1 MTNVSYLKGV
11 LMKGWARKHPI
22 VLVLATA
29 AVMLAVG
36 VPVGLAIHDFTDV
49 PDASPFHGDIAAV
62 KRAGITAGKT
72 CVPPGTPPTYCP
84 AEGITREAMA
94 AFVHRGF
101 GRVDGNIQGNFALTP
116 SPIDVAVLTIEIG
129 GVAGQTQFVKLNG
142 QVGGFA
148 SSPTDVLYWIVQ
160 DGGGQLTANNGFSLA
175 ANGPSGLS
183 INSGATTAV
192 VAVASGTT
200 QTFRLQAVE
209 FAGTGAG
216 FVWGEFSAVTAPFG
230 ATGTNT
236 LGEATIAKAS
246 SAGVQKKK

>member
-1 MTNVSYLKGV
+1 MTSVSHLKGV

-36 VPVGLAIHDFTDV
+36 VPVALAIHDFTDV

-84 AEGITREAMA
+84 AESITREAMA

-101 GRVDGNIQGNFALTP
+101 GRVDGDVQGNYALTP
-116 SPIDVAVLTIEIG
+116 TAIDVGVVTIDVG
-129 GVAGQTQFVKLNG
+129 GVAGQTQFVKLDG
-142 QVGGFA
+142 AVGAFSA
-148 SSPTDVLYWIVQ
+148 SPTDVLFFMVQ
-160 DGGGQLTANNGFSLA
+160 DGGGQLTANNSFTLGA
-175 ANGPSGLS
+175 PGPSGFA
-183 INSGATTAV
+183 IDSGATTAV
-192 VAVASGTT
+192 VAVPSGTT
-200 QTFRLQAVE
+200 QTFRLKAAQ
-209 FAGTGAG
+209 FAGTGGAS
-216 FVWGEFSAVTAPFG
+216 VWGELSAVTAPFG

-236 LGEATIAKAS
+236 LGEATTAKAS
-246 SAGVQKKK
+246 SAGVQRQK